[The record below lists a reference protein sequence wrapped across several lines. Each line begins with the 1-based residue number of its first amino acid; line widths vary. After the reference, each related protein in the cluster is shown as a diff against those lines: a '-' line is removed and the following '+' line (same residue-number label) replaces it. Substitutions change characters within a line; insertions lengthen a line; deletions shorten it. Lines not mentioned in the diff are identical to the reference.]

1 MFSETFLIL
10 DFSIYFIR
18 KHSLLGL
25 RHEPGFSLGLMIAIP
40 ITAFLIGT
48 LGFYLEVVQPT
59 RSASIAIGLSWQ
71 FVLAAL
77 FGSKEG
83 IASDETGS
91 HNGKTKLNEEDPGNG
106 GKVLK

>member
-1 MFSETFLIL
+1 MSRA
-10 DFSIYFIR
+10 SVV
-18 KHSLLGL
+18 GV
-25 RHEPGFSLGLMIAIP
+25 MIAIP

-48 LGFYLEVVQPT
+48 LGFDLR
-59 RSASIAIGLSWQ
+59 RSAQ
-71 FVLAAL
+71 TRNAL
-77 FGSKEG
+77 RKHRGWASVGSLCLLLCFGSKEG